1 MDTKEL
7 KKIVNKF
14 CKENVV
20 GKESK
25 KRFIVNL
32 IESMKPKKGVVIT
45 ITEQKIDF
53 KTEISRNGVNDVQIL
68 GFLEII
74 KANLLKSFIE
84 TKRA

>member
-32 IESMKPKKGVVIT
+32 IESMKPKK
-45 ITEQKIDF
+45 
-53 KTEISRNGVNDVQIL
+53 
-68 GFLEII
+68 
-74 KANLLKSFIE
+74 ALLL
-84 TKRA
+84 R